1 MGAMIRKNKDIKGI
15 QIMHNEYKLLQY
27 ADDTVIL
34 IDGSE
39 HSLKSALSLIGQYAK
54 FSGLKPNYQKT
65 ACIKIGPLRDTM
77 LHFRQEYDLTWTQE
91 PFTFLGIKFSVDLEN
106 MIELNFDAKVN
117 DIKKMIQSWNRRYL
131 STAGKITVVK
141 SILLPKLTHLFIA
154 LPNPPENWIK
164 ELERIFFH
172 FIWKSKK
179 DRVARKTLIQDYSR
193 GGLRMIC
200 LSSFIKGLK
209 MTWIRRILTCNEDVA
224 WKKIRIDMLPT
235 NFRNH
240 LNYAGNYYKAI
251 AGKIN
256 NPFWQ
261 DVFLTFHQ
269 FRDIIEINEKYVYK
283 NVWFNNEFKIN
294 GKPVFYENWFKKGI
308 VYVYDFLDSDGRV
321 LDYNGFCEKFNFWPP
336 FTLYYGIVSGI
347 LANVNLIDNNFF
359 HENQPY
365 MPYFISI
372 LLKNIKGASVFYD
385 IFVKCKYERPKCEV
399 KWENELNLH
408 PEIGWWEKQ
417 NSLTRS
423 FTNDITLRWFHYR
436 LLHRILGTKALLFKI
451 GLSDSNM
458 CTFCNEYPETI
469 AHLFYTCRIS
479 SQLWTNV
486 FHWVN
491 ETLYSNIAC
500 NDIDILLGKT
510 GLNNRPLNV
519 ILCLTKRYIYK
530 QKLQNH
536 LPLFTEAKKYI
547 QYYMKTDLYIMKKN
561 MRAEAFEKYWRQYAA
576 LMNN

>member
-1 MGAMIRKNKDIKGI
+1 M
-15 QIMHNEYKLLQY
+15 
-27 ADDTVIL
+27 
-34 IDGSE
+34 
-39 HSLKSALSLIGQYAK
+39 
-54 FSGLKPNYQKT
+54 
-65 ACIKIGPLRDTM
+65 
-77 LHFRQEYDLTWTQE
+77 
-91 PFTFLGIKFSVDLEN
+91 
-106 MIELNFDAKVN
+106 
-117 DIKKMIQSWNRRYL
+117 
-131 STAGKITVVK
+131 
-141 SILLPKLTHLFIA
+141 
-154 LPNPPENWIK
+154 
-164 ELERIFFH
+164 
-172 FIWKSKK
+172 
-179 DRVARKTLIQDYSR
+179 
-193 GGLRMIC
+193 
-200 LSSFIKGLK
+200 
-209 MTWIRRILTCNEDVA
+209 
-224 WKKIRIDMLPT
+224 
-235 NFRNH
+235 
-240 LNYAGNYYKAI
+240 
-251 AGKIN
+251 
-256 NPFWQ
+256 
-261 DVFLTFHQ
+261 
-269 FRDIIEINEKYVYK
+269 
-283 NVWFNNEFKIN
+283 
-294 GKPVFYENWFKKGI
+294 ENWFKKGI

-336 FTLYYGIVSGI
+336 FTLYYGIVSSI

-372 LLKNIKGASVFYD
+372 LLKNIKGAGVFYD
-385 IFVKCKYERPKCEV
+385 IFVKCKYERPKSEV
-399 KWENELNLH
+399 KWENELNLD

-436 LLHRILGTKALLFKI
+436 ILHRILGTKSLLFKI

-536 LPLFTEAKKYI
+536 LPLFTEAKNYI